1 MHLSPTLKTMKMF
14 KYFTT
19 IEGNSIAVNP
29 LHVMSVTEYQLGKQY
44 PKSVI
49 LNMTNGDKITIADNY
64 LEVVSRLTFE

>member
-1 MHLSPTLKTMKMF
+1 MKMF

-49 LNMTNGDKITIADNY
+49 LNMTNGDKITITDSY
-64 LEVVSRLTFE
+64 LDVIPRLTFE